1 MIKDDNGEHTL
12 TYTFRPLVL
21 VSTHSVL
28 LVAVGPIGTG
38 RQARKKNTTNN
49 VLSSHQEA
57 SCPTFQLVLSCRLR
71 SATSHPAAAY
81 YNWLR
86 AVTPSTLAVLWFA
99 RSDSS
104 FGFGHYAILSSY
116 VVVKNKKAIIC
127 DPILFVWNNI
137 GYTFER

>member
-1 MIKDDNGEHTL
+1 MIMVNEHTH
-12 TYTFRPLVL
+12 THTFRPLVL

-38 RQARKKNTTNN
+38 RQARKKTHNEQRTFITSRGF
-49 VLSSHQEA
+49 LPSHHF
-57 SCPTFQLVLSCRLR
+57 SLFFLLVVAQPP
-71 SATSHPAAAY
+71 ATAY

-86 AVTPSTLAVLWFA
+86 AVTPSSFWQSFGSL

-104 FGFGHYAILSSY
+104 FEFGYYAILSSY
-116 VVVKNKKAIIC
+116 VVVQNKKAIIC